1 MKKREKKMQLH
12 RETVVRLSGRELD
25 AAHLANARGGAVAAD
40 GTGVWTSCIEPNCCG
55 TTVAQD
61 TQ

>member
-25 AAHLANARGGAVAAD
+25 AAHLANARGGLAAVDA

-55 TTVAQD
+55 TNQG

>member
-12 RETVVRLSGRELD
+12 RETVLRLNGRELD
-25 AAHLANARGGAVAAD
+25 AAHLANAQGALENNVA
-40 GTGVWTSCIEPNCCG
+40 VWTSCIEPNCCG
-55 TTVAQD
+55 SVG